1 MVKTYPCYHW
11 WCDAKMN
18 LPTSWTRGVEG
29 LDFVV
34 TSESVASGHL
44 SYGIGMHAV

>member
-1 MVKTYPCYHW
+1 MLI
-11 WCDAKMN
+11 KMN
-18 LPTSWTRGVEG
+18 LPTSWTRGVEV

-44 SYGIGMHAV
+44 SSYGIGMHAI